1 MAFCTNCGQQVADGA
16 KFCANCGTPVSQN
29 VANTERKTVFD
40 GEIHKCPHCG
50 EVLKAFETVCPTCK
64 FELRGAQ
71 GSSAVKDL
79 AEKLENAT
87 SEKQRIIIIKN
98 FPVPN
103 TKEDI
108 FEFMLLASSNFDAEY
123 YTSHLDE
130 DDITDAWLAKI
141 DLCYKKAQLMLSN
154 NEIQSFEKIYLE
166 IKSNISK
173 TQSKH
178 KNRTIT
184 SVMFIGGGLLLVLTQ
199 ILPIATVGLVLLT
212 VGIVRLATNKRKAK
226 TEVIHEK
233 HSRKTGFS
241 SWSTT
246 AKVLWIIL
254 NIYTIGIPAI
264 IYACHKKN

>member
-1 MAFCTNCGQQVADGA
+1 MPFCSNCGQQMDDSA
-16 KFCANCGTPVSQN
+16 KFCANCGTSVLQN
-29 VANTERKTVFD
+29 VSNTERKTVFD

-64 FELRGAQ
+64 FELRGAK

-87 SEKQRIIIIKN
+87 SEKQRIIILKN

-108 FEFMLLASSNFDAEY
+108 FEFMLLAFSNFDAEY
-123 YTSHLDE
+123 YASHLDE

-141 DLCYKKAQLMLSN
+141 ELCYKKAKLMLSK
-154 NEIQSFEKIYLE
+154 NEIESIENLYYE
-166 IKSNISK
+166 VKSNIIK
-173 TQSKH
+173 TQSKN
-178 KNRTIT
+178 KNKTIA
-184 SVMFIGGGLLLVLTQ
+184 SVMFIVIGLLLVLTQ
-199 ILPIATVGLVLLT
+199 ILPIATIGLVLLT
-212 VGIVRLATNKRKAK
+212 VGIVRLANKKKKA
-226 TEVIHEK
+226 EVLQENY
-233 HSRKTGFS
+233 SAAKTGFS
-241 SWSTT
+241 SWSTL

-264 IYACHKKN
+264 VYACRKKK